1 MISRG
6 PNERS
11 GPNRSQE
18 VLRAAR
24 DRLKSSPYCPLR
36 SVSCECR
43 QGVLVLRGKLP
54 TFYQKQLAQETVAKV
69 EGVTEV
75 VNETVVASS
84 FV

>member
-1 MISRG
+1 MVSQG
-6 PNERS
+6 PNEGTS
-11 GPNRSQE
+11 PDRSQQL
-18 VLRAAR
+18 LRAAR

-43 QGVLVLRGKLP
+43 QGALVLRGTLP
-54 TFYQKQLAQETVAKV
+54 TFYQKQLAQEAVAKL

-84 FV
+84 YV